1 MRELFFN
8 AKAFRGRGVGLWYTA
23 KVVNMEFMFS
33 GAAAFEADLGNSN
46 NEQLVW
52 KTGLVTSMASMFAK
66 TVLFTGA
73 GLGKFD
79 TSKICSTSD
88 LVNCPVYW
96 GSASDGFSDMFNSAV
111 GLVSCSKR
119 KMLDGWKTSTSED

>member
-8 AKAFRGRGVGLWYTA
+8 AKAFRGRGVGSWYTA

-33 GAAAFEADLGNSN
+33 GAAAFEADLGNRN

-79 TSKICSTSD
+79 TSKICSTC
-88 LVNCPVYW
+88 V